1 MGPFSSEQVCPKNV
15 GREER
20 KRGLEL
26 PLNDPPSRNNSS
38 NFVLVEKNSL
48 PVKSVTLPVAAKK
61 TELMRDCLR
70 SLKHNYKDDDTKVR
84 RAFQTLLIY
93 IRNVAQNPNEEKFRK
108 IRLSNP
114 AFQERVGSLKKG
126 TEFLELCGF
135 ERVEGGKFLSLRRD
149 KVDMEVLRSAGTEL
163 NSAIN
168 NPFFGLLSR

>member
-1 MGPFSSEQVCPKNV
+1 MEPRKIVELRSFTQRCRGCRLLSDSAQGRLCSSSEF
-15 GREER
+15 EER

-38 NFVLVEKNSL
+38 NFVLVENNSL

-114 AFQERVGSLKKG
+114 AFQVIHVFYGS
-126 TEFLELCGF
+126 
-135 ERVEGGKFLSLRRD
+135 
-149 KVDMEVLRSAGTEL
+149 A
-163 NSAIN
+163 
-168 NPFFGLLSR
+168 